1 CEAEVIYI
9 TDYAQR
15 EGYVVLGIELH

>member
-1 CEAEVIYI
+1 IYI